1 MFSWNATTRTTGGI
15 IRIVNQK
22 LLDTFLRELKSL
34 RHLASQPLVLG
45 LAALESILL
54 IIPGL
59 LSIVYDDI
67 AVVQS
72 RTGHLGGMIID
83 KTFANPQSVLDYNQ
97 VSLEVSKISQSISWY
112 RVIWKSYLHLCEFM
126 AQSATRSEVLENR
139 SIPGCPTSSPASVK
153 HLEVFSELLSA
164 DKSRIIH
171 QLVELDHYKE
181 LCAIQNQ
188 NVGPG
193 CLSKFMKPLI

>member
-15 IRIVNQK
+15 IRTIRQNV
-22 LLDTFLRELKSL
+22 LDTFLRELKSL

-54 IIPGL
+54 MIPKKLNIICAD
-59 LSIVYDDI
+59 IVM
-67 AVVQS
+67 VQS
-72 RTGHLGGMIID
+72 RTGHLGSIHLNSVP
-83 KTFANPQSVLDYNQ
+83 NPQKVLDYEK
-97 VSLEVSKISQSISWY
+97 VSLEVSKISQGITWY

-126 AQSATRSEVLENR
+126 AQLATRLERLENR
-139 SIPGCPTSSPASVK
+139 GIPGCPTSSPASVK

-164 DKSRIIH
+164 NKSRLVH
-171 QLVELDHYKE
+171 QLDELDNYKE

-188 NVGPG
+188 NVCPG
-193 CLSKFMKPLI
+193 CLAKFMKSLI